1 MNQVMIVEFAKAVAL
16 LLALC
21 LIHGFIVRR
30 WASGELVGR
39 GLSGILFGGIC
50 VIGMM
55 TPIEVTPGVIFDA
68 RSVVLSMA
76 GLFGGPVIGG
86 IAAAIAGGY
95 RLWLGGGGVLVGVSV
110 VISCVLL
117 GLAYRYGRQRGWL
130 RVGVWQ
136 LLAFGLLVHLVEVY
150 LFTFLPDDV
159 VAKVMEN
166 VALPLILTF
175 TPATALLGGL
185 LLSIEL
191 QTQTGKSL
199 AESEARFRDVAEV
212 AGDWI
217 WEMDSDL
224 RFTFVSPRFFQL
236 FPLKS
241 DEIIGK
247 TRKELAGVVRE
258 EEPWREHLETL
269 KNRHPFRDF
278 EYSVMA
284 SDGQTRHMRISGNPI
299 FDAGNNFLGYRGTG
313 TNITERKMAEAA
325 ILASKEEAVV
335 ANRAKSEFLANMS
348 HELRTPLNSILGYS
362 QMLQNEIFGPIGDS
376 RYSEYA
382 TSINV
387 SGNHLFKIISDILDI
402 SKIEA
407 GKATI
412 EETEVD
418 IAKAVRDCIAMVKER
433 GREKEIRVEENTP
446 GDLPTL
452 RADERQVKQILLNL
466 LSNAVKF
473 TPDGGQ
479 VIVNTRVDD
488 ASCIEVSVSDTG
500 IGIDSKDIPKVLQPF
515 GQVAESHNRGHEGT
529 GLGLPICN
537 SLMELHGGTLEIES
551 ELGTGTT
558 ATVRFP
564 LERTINHEISHTSD
578 GLAGYGR

>member
-39 GLSGILFGGIC
+39 VLSGVLFGGIC

-68 RSVVLSMA
+68 RSVVLSMS

-117 GLAYRYGRQRGWL
+117 GLAYRYCRQRGWL

-159 VAKVMEN
+159 VARVMEN
-166 VALPLILTF
+166 VALPLIVTF

-185 LLSIEL
+185 LRSIEL
-191 QTQTGKSL
+191 QAQTGKSL

-217 WEMDSDL
+217 WETDSDL
-224 RFTFVSPRFFQL
+224 RFTFVSPRFFEL
-236 FPLKS
+236 FPLETN
-241 DEIIGK
+241 DIIGK
-247 TRKELAGVVRE
+247 TREELAPLVRE
-258 EEPWREHLETL
+258 QQRWRDHLETL

-278 EYSVMA
+278 EYSVTA
-284 SDGQTRHMRISGNPI
+284 PDGQIRHIRISGKPI
-299 FDAGNNFLGYRGTG
+299 IDAGNNFLGYRGTG
-313 TNITERKMAEAA
+313 ADITKSKMAEAE
-325 ILASKEEAVV
+325 ILASREEAVL

-348 HELRTPLNSILGYS
+348 HELRTPLNAILGYS
-362 QMLQNEIFGPIGDS
+362 QMLRNEFFGPIGDP

-387 SGNHLFKIISDILDI
+387 SGTHLFKIISDILDI

-407 GKATI
+407 GEATI
-412 EETEVD
+412 EDAEVD
-418 IAKAVRDCIAMVKER
+418 IAKAGRVCIAMVEGRAQER
-433 GREKEIRVEENTP
+433 KIWVEQNTP
-446 GDLPTL
+446 GDFPTL

-479 VIVNTRVDD
+479 VTLDARVDD
-488 ASCIEVSVSDTG
+488 DSCIEISVSDTG
-500 IGIDSKDIPKVLQPF
+500 VGIDSKDIPKVLQPF
-515 GQVAESHNRGHEGT
+515 GQVAESHNRCHEGT

-551 ELGTGTT
+551 ELGIGTT
-558 ATVRFP
+558 VTVRFP
-564 LERTINHEISHTSD
+564 PERTIDDEINRTLSD
-578 GLAGYGR
+578 LTG